1 MNERERLIEIL
12 KDNQGDNTYYM
23 TDEAVQSVADVLIE
37 NGVVVLPCKVGSI
50 MYVIRPDTKQ
60 IYECIASHFNIYE
73 PTRSN
78 EIRYFIKDKERY
90 SNASFTDIGKIVFF
104 TKEEAEQALKG
115 GAGFDN
121 LEIIGNIHDTP
132 ELLEVKE

>member
-1 MNERERLIEIL
+1 MNERERLIELIR
-12 KDNQGDNTYYM
+12 QGYGKGRAKEEWQLVENTM
-23 TDEAVQSVADVLIE
+23 ADYLLE
-37 NGVVVLPCKVGSI
+37 NCVVVLPCKVGSI
-50 MYVIRPDTKQ
+50 MYVIHPDTKQ

-115 GAGFDN
+115 GGA
-121 LEIIGNIHDTP
+121 
-132 ELLEVKE
+132 V